1 MSELPLHDPL
11 GRSRTEIKVEM
22 TMAALVLLSAM
33 SGNMLVV
40 YFFVDPQGDLHV
52 HP

>member
-22 TMAALVLLSAM
+22 TMAAIVLLSAM

-40 YFFVDPQGDLHV
+40 YVINRDSRFHKVT
-52 HP
+52 